1 MQRHAQ
7 VSSPVAALPE
17 MTGWG
22 TVDKQP
28 LGPRVLL
35 QYKEQMHQKI
45 LRSLLAVIFDDL

>member
-1 MQRHAQ
+1 MHRHAQ
-7 VSSPVAALPE
+7 ASSPVPALPE
-17 MTGWG
+17 VTGYR

-35 QYKEQMHQKI
+35 QHKEQMHQI